1 MLTYD
6 AFGEYLRRVDSPS
19 FYGFRALRKRRG
31 DAVIPYAGDI
41 FDFLNHKGVADA
53 FEAYVK
59 RSEVLR
65 NLQVEFEKAGRY
77 PAARSAEVATI
88 DREQYNLALLLSF
101 ICTSHR
107 FDILENLV
115 RFLRLPCKAPAQEV
129 LSIGYGTGYELKL
142 IFQEM
147 PGWNVLAFDNSPDSH
162 QYASDLLGF
171 FGYPNDGLRQEYFP
185 LDPGSLIGAQY
196 RERFGK
202 VILCEL
208 LEHLDD
214 PARALRAMREV
225 LHPEGM
231 LFCTMAV
238 RIAQED
244 HVYLYHSVDEA
255 RDQVLECGFE
265 IVDETLAPV
274 VILPF
279 ASTKRAAVFEKGNYV
294 CIAKP
299 K

>member
-6 AFGEYLRRVDSPS
+6 SFGEYLKKADIAS
-19 FYGFRALRKRRG
+19 FYGFTALWKMRR
-31 DAVIPYAGDI
+31 DAVIPYANDI
-41 FDFLNHKGVADA
+41 FAFLNHRQVADA
-53 FEAYVK
+53 FESYVK

-65 NLQVEFEKAGRY
+65 TLQVEFERAGRY
-77 PAARSAEVATI
+77 RAARCAEVAAI
-88 DREQYNLALLLSF
+88 DHEQYNLALLLSF

-115 RFLRLPCKAPAQEV
+115 RFLRMPCSAPREV

-142 IFQEM
+142 VFQEM
-147 PGWNVLAFDNSPDSH
+147 QGSRPLAFDNSPDSH

-171 FGYPNDGLRQEYFP
+171 FGYPADGLRQECFP
-185 LDPGSLIGAQY
+185 LDPASLVGTPH
-196 RERFGK
+196 RERFVK

-214 PARALRAMREV
+214 PALALRAMRAV
-225 LHPEGM
+225 LRRDGL

-238 RIAQED
+238 NLAQED
-244 HVYLYHSVDEA
+244 HVYLYRSVDEA
-255 RDQVLECGFE
+255 RDQVMECGFE
-265 IVDETLAPV
+265 IVEEILAPV

-279 ASTKRAAVFEKGNYV
+279 ASAKRADVFEKGNYI

>member
-6 AFGEYLRRVDSPS
+6 DFGEYLKKADIAS
-19 FYGFRALRKRRG
+19 FYGFTALRKMRG
-31 DAVIPYAGDI
+31 DAIIPYANDI
-41 FDFLNHKGVADA
+41 FDFLNHKEAADA
-53 FEAYVK
+53 FEVYVK

-65 NLQVEFEKAGRY
+65 TLQVKFEKTGRY
-77 PAARSAEVATI
+77 RASRCAEVAPI

-107 FDILENLV
+107 FDILESLV
-115 RFLRLPCKAPAQEV
+115 RFLRMPCSAPREV

-142 IFQEM
+142 VFQEM
-147 PGWNVLAFDNSPDSH
+147 PGWRPLAFDNSPDSH

-171 FGYPNDGLRQEYFP
+171 FGYPADGLRQEFFP
-185 LDPGSLIGAQY
+185 LDPANWIGAY

-214 PARALRAMREV
+214 PTLALRAMRAV
-225 LHPEGM
+225 LHREGF

-238 RIAQED
+238 NIAQED
-244 HVYLYHSVDEA
+244 HVYLYHSADEA
-255 RDQVLECGFE
+255 RNQVMECGFE
-265 IVDETLAPV
+265 IVEEILAPV

-279 ASTKRAAVFEKGNYV
+279 AEAKRAQMFKKGNYV

-299 K
+299 T

>member
-6 AFGEYLRRVDSPS
+6 GFGEYLKKADIAS
-19 FYGFRALRKRRG
+19 FYGFTALRKMRG
-31 DAVIPYAGDI
+31 DAVIPYASDI
-41 FDFLNHKGVADA
+41 FDFLNHRGVADA

-65 NLQVEFEKAGRY
+65 TLQVEFEKAGRY
-77 PAARSAEVATI
+77 PAAHCAEVAPI

-107 FDILENLV
+107 FDILESLV
-115 RFLRLPCKAPAQEV
+115 RFLRMPCSAPRKA

-142 IFQEM
+142 VFQEM
-147 PGWNVLAFDNSPDSH
+147 PGWRPLAFDNSPDSH

-171 FGYPNDGLRQEYFP
+171 FGCPADGLRQEFFP
-185 LDPGSLIGAQY
+185 LDPASRIGAY

-214 PARALRAMREV
+214 PALALRAMRAV
-225 LHPEGM
+225 LHREGL

-238 RIAQED
+238 KIAQED
-244 HVYLYHSVDEA
+244 HVYLYHSADEA
-255 RDQVLECGFE
+255 RDQVMECGFE
-265 IVDETLAPV
+265 IVEEILAPV

-279 ASTKRAAVFEKGNYV
+279 ASTKRADVFEKGNYV

>member
-6 AFGEYLRRVDSPS
+6 SFGQYLKKADIASY
-19 FYGFRALRKRRG
+19 YGFTALRKMRG
-31 DAVIPYAGDI
+31 DAVIPYAKDI
-41 FDFLNHKGVADA
+41 FDFLNHREVADA

-65 NLQVEFEKAGRY
+65 ILQVEFE
-77 PAARSAEVATI
+77 RSGHYRATRCAEVVPI
-88 DREQYNLALLLSF
+88 DHDQYNIALLLSF

-115 RFLRLPCKAPAQEV
+115 KFLRMPCSTSRDV

-142 IFQEM
+142 VFQEM
-147 PGWNVLAFDNSPDSH
+147 QGSRVLAFDKSPDSH

-171 FGYPNDGLRQEYFP
+171 FGYPADGLRQEFFP
-185 LDPGSLIGAQY
+185 LDPASLIGAPYQ
-196 RERFGK
+196 ERFVK
-202 VILCEL
+202 VILCEI

-214 PARALRAMREV
+214 PALALRAMRTV
-225 LHPEGM
+225 LHREGL

-238 RIAQED
+238 NIAQED
-244 HVYLYHSVDEA
+244 HVYLYRSADEA
-255 RDQVLECGFE
+255 RDQVMECGFE
-265 IVDETLAPV
+265 IVEEILAPV

-279 ASTKRAAVFEKGNYV
+279 VSAKRADVFEKGNYI

>member
-1 MLTYD
+1 MLNYHG
-6 AFGEYLRRVDSPS
+6 FGEYLKKADSAS
-19 FYGFRALRKRRG
+19 FYGFRALRKMRG
-31 DAVIPYAGDI
+31 DAVIPYANDI
-41 FDFLNHKGVADA
+41 FEFLNHKGVADA
-53 FEAYVK
+53 FEAYAK

-65 NLQVEFEKAGRY
+65 TLQVEFEKTGRY
-77 PAARSAEVATI
+77 RAARCAEVAAI

-115 RFLRLPCKAPAQEV
+115 RFLRMPCSAPTQEV

-142 IFQEM
+142 VFQEM
-147 PGWNVLAFDNSPDSH
+147 PGWRLLAFDNSPDSH

-171 FGYPNDGLRQEYFP
+171 FGYPTSGLRQEFFP
-185 LDPGSLIGAQY
+185 LDPAILIGAPY

-214 PARALRAMREV
+214 PALALRAMRAV
-225 LHPEGM
+225 LHPEGL

-238 RIAQED
+238 KIAQED
-244 HVYLYHSVDEA
+244 HVYLYHSADEA
-255 RDQVLECGFE
+255 RDQVMKCGFE
-265 IVDETLAPV
+265 IVEEILAPV

-279 ASTKRAAVFEKGNYV
+279 ASTKRADVFEKGNYV